1 MHTMH
6 MWNSG
11 AQNLT
16 VPFFLYS
23 CVVVATFSVGR
34 RVENNE
40 AAIDSIKSCRL
51 NRPSFNSVCVHEC
64 ELMSGISVS

>member
-6 MWNSG
+6 KWNSG

-16 VPFFLYS
+16 VPRGLYS
-23 CVVVATFSVGR
+23 CEAVATFSVGR
-34 RVENNE
+34 RIGNNE

-51 NRPSFNSVCVHEC
+51 MFVK
-64 ELMSGISVS
+64 

>member
-16 VPFFLYS
+16 DVLYS
-23 CVVVATFSVGR
+23 CEAVATFSVGR
-34 RVENNE
+34 RIENNE

-51 NRPSFNSVCVHEC
+51 MFVK
-64 ELMSGISVS
+64 